1 MINIYD
7 FICAN
12 AAYFDQLKFGNTGS
26 IFIDYLCPINEN
38 KARAW
43 SHKNCL
49 MYVCRGQ
56 KGYES
61 GGRIHNS
68 RPHDVL
74 FVRKGGVVL
83 HQFFESPYRALIF
96 MFDDAAIHAFFS
108 EYPSLI
114 RSETEHIPLLE
125 DLPTVTTVPSSP
137 FIQSAFLSS
146 LEFLKSPAD
155 ENRVALEIKFKE
167 LLVSLLREKG
177 PNSFNHYLTS
187 VCSDRVAAFTK
198 LMRDNGHLHFTTA
211 ELARIAGMSLSTFK
225 REFSRHFGV
234 SPGKWLREQRMA
246 RAVAML
252 SQNRSVS
259 EVAFELGY
267 SDAAAFSRAF
277 KAVTN
282 RNPSRAVKA
291 DPK

>member
-26 IFIDYLCPINEN
+26 IFIDYLCPIKEN
-38 KARAW
+38 KTRAW
-43 SHKNCL
+43 SHMNCL
-49 MYVCRGQ
+49 MYVCRGK
-56 KGYES
+56 KGY
-61 GGRIHNS
+61 GTIDHIHRS
-68 RPHDVL
+68 KPHDVL

-83 HQFFESPYRALIF
+83 HQYFENPYRALIF
-96 MFDDAAIHAFFS
+96 MFDDSAIHGFFS
-108 EYPSLI
+108 EYPSLMLRESQGAPI
-114 RSETEHIPLLE
+114 LE
-125 DLPTVTTVPSSP
+125 DLPTVTSVPSSS
-137 FIQSAFLSS
+137 FVQSAFLSS
-146 LEFLKSPAD
+146 LEYLKSPAD

-167 LLVSLLREKG
+167 LLVSLLRERG
-177 PNSFNHYLTS
+177 PNSFNHYLSTI
-187 VCSDRVAAFTK
+187 CSDKAASFIK
-198 LMRDNGHLHFTTA
+198 LMRDNGHFHFTTS
-211 ELARIAGMSLSTFK
+211 ELARLAGMSLSTFK
-225 REFSRHFGV
+225 REFTRHFGV

-277 KAVTN
+277 KQTTN
-282 RNPSRAVKA
+282 RSPSDVLGS
-291 DPK
+291 DPN